1 MTANTAQILNFFSTF
16 VRPGDLVFD
25 VGSNIGQKAELFLGI
40 GAKVVCF
47 EPQPHCVQVLRQ
59 KYQNNPSVLI
69 VNKGLAPEKGEMEL
83 AICSNYDVISTFSQR
98 WQQGRFVNFSFDRTV
113 TVEMTTL
120 DEIIAQ
126 VGCPKFCKVD
136 VEGFEY
142 QVLRGLSHPIPYVS
156 LEFTI
161 EYLDDAQKCINHL
174 ASLGYTKFNFAVGE
188 KPHLAIAEWV
198 SPEYLFGYIR
208 QASQSE
214 VNLWGDIYAQ
224 YEPGNDTIVLADGT
238 RMFHLRPL
246 FQEHE
251 VQPRGVI
258 HIGAHEGQEVD
269 LYQSLGA
276 DKLLLIEANPAVF
289 QRLKAKVAGMPNV
302 IAVNCAISD
311 RNGTIDLR
319 VNSFDHSSSILPLK
333 QHKDLFPTLLE
344 VGTVTVPSYTLD
356 SLMAQLNLNPQEFNF
371 INIDIQGAEL
381 IALRGATQTLQHI
394 DAICSEIN
402 FAELYEGC
410 ALVGELDAFLKTCG
424 FDRVA
429 TIQPHR
435 PDWGDGFYVKSK
447 NPAQKNLFDLSFSA
461 SSVRVNEADKHK
473 SLNTE
478 TLTIFTTT
486 KPFSGHAGVI
496 QRNAIQSW
504 TKLNP
509 RPEIILLGDEEGVAE
524 IAREFG
530 LRHVPQVE
538 RNEFGTPLISSLFQQ
553 ARNLAT
559 NDVLVYINADIILLN
574 DLMPAVRQVAEK
586 FDRFLMVG
594 QRTNFNIPGLINFG
608 QESWETQLRQL
619 VSQQGQLEQ
628 ECAIDYFIFS
638 KDLFA
643 DIPPFAVGRPT
654 WDNYTIY
661 KAIADGIPVIDATQS
676 VTIVHQNHD
685 YSHLP
690 EGKIA
695 HEKGVETNRNRVLA
709 IDCIGL
715 SQIQTLYAQ
724 LGYTSH
730 ATWQLTPSGLVQS
743 ANAFQVTQYA
753 QRLKA
758 SGGELDRQVEQLVQQ
773 YHQNSSDIARLE
785 KLQKTQAELNQF
797 ILSLPAD
804 KILNY
809 RLASVAKAYQSLQ
822 AVGIPVLQSLS
833 EGDVANLPERLAPM
847 YLMSGYYSEAISAY
861 IDAIKLKPA
870 LAWYYKDLGN
880 ALQAQGNEAS
890 ALRAYKKALELD
902 PTFAEAHANLGNMA
916 YLKGNLDEA
925 IACYQKAIAL
935 KPNLA
940 GVYSNLSK
948 ILQQQGRVQEAD
960 FYQDKFLR
968 LQAGS

>member
-1 MTANTAQILNFFSTF
+1 MKSTLGLIAPMPRSIDEF
-16 VRPGDLVFD
+16 VQSGDLVFD
-25 VGSNIGQKAELFLGI
+25 VGVRIGRTIDGYLNR
-40 GAKVVCF
+40 GAKVVCLTTEFQTFQSLHSQYGNRDRAIVAPQILSNSQGNLSSIANEPVKSITLDRAIAEFGYPKFCRIEASGF
-47 EPQPHCVQVLRQ
+47 EHQVLRSLSQ
-59 KYQNNPSVLI
+59 PIQS
-69 VNKGLAPEKGEMEL
+69 
-83 AICSNYDVISTFSQR
+83 ISFQ
-98 WQQGRFVNFSFDRTV
+98 
-113 TVEMTTL
+113 
-120 DEIIAQ
+120 
-126 VGCPKFCKVD
+126 
-136 VEGFEY
+136 
-142 QVLRGLSHPIPYVS
+142 
-156 LEFTI
+156 FTGQSI
-161 EYLDDAQKCINHL
+161 HTARICINHL

-188 KPHLAIAEWV
+188 TPHLAIQEWV
-198 SPEYLFGYIR
+198 SPEYLFGYINHV
-208 QASQSE
+208 SQSIS
-214 VNLWGDIYAQ
+214 NLWGDIYAQ